1 MFQSDFFETRQS
13 RTMKVKIMVT
23 ITELRSAYATA
34 AANGETNEQLAATL
48 GIKLASLQQNLT
60 AARKDLR
67 DIGTTEDELKAIF
80 PPLKRRTGP
89 RTSKRAE
96 ALIAMRDEARKAAE
110 AAAAPQAPPESE
122 APAEPTDTFESE
134 DGVLSD
140 NELETLTAP

>member
-1 MFQSDFFETRQS
+1 
-13 RTMKVKIMVT
+13 MVT

-80 PPLKRRTGP
+80 PPLKRRSGP

-110 AAAAPQAPPESE
+110 AAAAPKDEVPPEGE
-122 APAEPTDTFESE
+122 AFPESE

-140 NELETLTAP
+140 NELEALTAP

>member
-1 MFQSDFFETRQS
+1 
-13 RTMKVKIMVT
+13 MVT

-48 GIKLASLQQNLT
+48 GIKLQSLQQNLT
-60 AARKDLR
+60 TARKDLR

-122 APAEPTDTFESE
+122 APAEPTDS
-134 DGVLSD
+134 
-140 NELETLTAP
+140 ELEALTAPTPAE

>member
-1 MFQSDFFETRQS
+1 MIPDVPRSNFENGLCPIQREIS
-13 RTMKVKIMVT
+13 VVT

-67 DIGTTEDELKAIF
+67 DIGTTEDELKLIF

-96 ALIAMRDEARKAAE
+96 ALLTMRDEARKAAE
-110 AAAAPQAPPESE
+110 AAAAPPQDE
-122 APAEPTDTFESE
+122 ALTEPTDSE
-134 DGVLSD
+134 VEDLS
-140 NELETLTAP
+140 ELEALTAP

>member
-1 MFQSDFFETRQS
+1 
-13 RTMKVKIMVT
+13 MVT
-23 ITELRSAYATA
+23 ITELRSAYTAA

-60 AARKDLR
+60 SARKDLR

-110 AAAAPQAPPESE
+110 AKAAAEAAAAAPPQDEAPPEAPTESTDPEGE
-122 APAEPTDTFESE
+122 ALT
-134 DGVLSD
+134 D
-140 NELETLTAP
+140 NELEALTAP